1 MILAF
6 LLTTALGLLPV
17 SPQETQLPVTTYQ
30 MVLLKK
36 GPSQPPSAPEMQ
48 KQMQDQHLAGL
59 AELNR
64 KRVAL
69 IYGPILAEGDL
80 KGVAV
85 LAVPTAEEAK
95 QAFANDPFVKAG
107 VMVAEVRPWR
117 GPTNVFEVPSSYD
130 VSNPSNL
137 EPLVFGFYMQGPAP
151 APAAA
156 DQIQAGHLAY
166 LDSLRKQGKLA
177 AVGPF
182 TDDGPERG
190 AVIYRVKDVSAAK
203 ALAAEDP
210 AVIAGRFTLQ
220 AYPWT
225 TFKGILKP

>member
-6 LLTTALGLLPV
+6 LLSITLGLPAAA
-17 SPQETQLPVTTYQ
+17 PQETQPPVTTYQ

-36 GPSQPPSAPEMQ
+36 GPAQPPSSPEMQ
-48 KQMQDQHLAGL
+48 KQMQDAHLAGL
-59 AELNR
+59 ADLNR
-64 KRVAL
+64 KRINL

-85 LAVPTAEEAK
+85 LAVANAEEAK

-117 GPTNVFEVPSSYD
+117 GPTDAFQVPSSYD
-130 VSNPSNL
+130 VTNPSNL
-137 EPLVFGFYMQGPAP
+137 EPLVFGFLVRGPTASQ
-151 APAAA
+151 AAA

-166 LDSLRKQGKLA
+166 LDSLRKQGKVA
-177 AVGPF
+177 AVGRF
-182 TDDGPERG
+182 ADDEREQG
-190 AVIYRVKDVSAAK
+190 VVIYRVKDVASAK
-203 ALAAEDP
+203 ELAAEDP
-210 AVIAGRFTLQ
+210 AVIAGRLALE
-220 AYPWT
+220 AYPWM